1 MKEEL
6 KQVALK
12 YGEKGA
18 ELAIDFVFELINVAA
33 EESENKLDDAFLPTL
48 NSLKPIALGLAE
60 KIYNEDEV
68 V

>member
-48 NSLKPIALGLAE
+48 NSLKPITLGLAE
-60 KIYNEDEV
+60 KIYKEDEV
-68 V
+68 

>member
-18 ELAIDFVFELINVAA
+18 ELAIDFVFELINVAVA
-33 EESENKLDDAFLPTL
+33 ESENKIDDAFLPAL
-48 NSLKPIALGLAE
+48 NSLKPFTLALAE
-60 KIYNEDEV
+60 KIYNEENE
-68 V
+68 